1 MIYSAHISSLA
12 PIIIGIQKPVP
23 GYTVGYVAIIQKFSL
38 EVPFPIVLTMVA
50 EKNQNLENE
59 VWRVLPI
66 SYLPEDNSKLTLIYS
81 LYNHLVFALKYEGV
95 NLLVFSKLVEILCK
109 IRNKCTLYSRN

>member
-1 MIYSAHISSLA
+1 MIYSARISSLA
-12 PIIIGIQKPVP
+12 PIINGIQKPVP

-59 VWRVLPI
+59 GWRVLPI
-66 SYLPEDNSKLTLIYS
+66 SYLPEDNSKLTLINA

-95 NLLVFSKLVEILCK
+95 NLLVFSKLVEILTEK
-109 IRNKCTLYSRN
+109 EVIELVRI